1 MTSTTASTSVDETT
15 PILNEQNG
23 MAGFLVRLFVNTCT
37 HACDFLNLVIQDMVL
52 AII

>member
-23 MAGFLVRLFVNTCT
+23 MAGFLVRLFVNI
-37 HACDFLNLVIQDMVL
+37 HARMH
-52 AII
+52 AIF